1 MEHGTIV
8 NAGRLFQQFV
18 VDGFTMIES
27 QRLSFIRANQ
37 KVIRSEMLNGL
48 QEAVH
53 RGETDPSS
61 VGRRVI
67 LPSSFTGG
75 ARYML
80 NNCQDAMAICKRFD
94 YPDLFITITCNANW
108 PEIRNFVS
116 SKGLAPS
123 D

>member
-8 NAGRLFQQFV
+8 RRLFQQFV